1 MPAAEP
7 KIELREVSLA
17 LDGKAVLEQLSLHIP
32 ADGVTCD
39 RALRRGKTTLLRLI
53 AGLIRPDAGEIT
65 GVPDRPSFL
74 FQEDRLIPW
83 LTARGNVRAVLP
95 PSGGAQA
102 DRLLREVGLD
112 ADADSY
118 PDALSGGMRRR
129 VALARALAY
138 GGGILLLD
146 EPFKGLDPE
155 LMERLGSADSAP
167 EPARAR
173 IQPRGAGNG
182 AARRQDASVLRARR
196 SRCWNDR

>member
-32 ADGVTCD
+32 ADGVTC
-39 RALRRGKTTLLRLI
+39 LTGPSGCGKTTLLRLI

-138 GGGILLLD
+138 GGGRLLLD

-155 LMERLGSADSAP
+155 LMERL
-167 EPARAR
+167 
-173 IQPRGAGNG
+173 
-182 AARRQDASVLRARR
+182 AALILRQNRPVLVSSHAEREMALLGGRTLR
-196 SRCWNDR
+196 FSGPPLALLE